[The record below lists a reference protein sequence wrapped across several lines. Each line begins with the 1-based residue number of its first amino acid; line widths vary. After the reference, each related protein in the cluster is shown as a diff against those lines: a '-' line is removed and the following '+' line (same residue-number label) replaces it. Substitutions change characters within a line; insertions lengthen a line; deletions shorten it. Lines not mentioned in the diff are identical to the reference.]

1 MVYGFIIGLL
11 YCIGSVII
19 TVMCD
24 MVWHCIT
31 LDHWSRFLY
40 LHYLLPWRRCSILE
54 CIFIIFAQT
63 VFRNQSILCCIAGF
77 EFFFTY
83 LHNDKLWGLPRRVFT
98 LFDFESLF
106 VVTGKN
112 GLFWEFCP
120 WGGGGSPIPKSKC
133 QNSDKILTFL
143 WKPKMILMA

>member
-98 LFDFESLF
+98 LLSGRRHIHIQCKWTNWAVLGDEAFIQCYLNKW
-106 VVTGKN
+106 VKRYTLYN
-112 GLFWEFCP
+112 AP
-120 WGGGGSPIPKSKC
+120 QKS
-133 QNSDKILTFL
+133 
-143 WKPKMILMA
+143 